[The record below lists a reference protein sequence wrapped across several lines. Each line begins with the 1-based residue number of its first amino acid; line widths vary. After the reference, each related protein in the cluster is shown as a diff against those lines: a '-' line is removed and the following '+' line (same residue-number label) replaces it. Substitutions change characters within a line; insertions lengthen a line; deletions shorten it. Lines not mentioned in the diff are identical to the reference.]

1 MNAFLNY
8 LVESNVGLCAFL
20 LVYILLLKKETE
32 FVKKRLF
39 LLVSIGVSLVFPLL
53 HFETSENFIPSLANL
68 VPPNWLP
75 EVVVY
80 ADRNAGPSITRVHF
94 DLWFAINAIYS
105 TGVILSL
112 VLFLLSIVRLIQKLT
127 SAPGM
132 RVGDFYIVESP
143 ENRSSF
149 SFFNFIFVGQADKL
163 SQHEKSLIIDHEC
176 VHARRL
182 HSFDVLL
189 INVIGIFFWFNPV
202 IKIYKKIFVQL
213 HEYEAD
219 ARAVEDRDV
228 NNYCSLLA
236 KVALLSADFKLA
248 NHFSNS
254 LTVKRIEMMRTLKA
268 NISKWK
274 VLAVCL
280 TLPCFFFIVSC
291 QDQVVNDITDIAKNS
306 NNALLAPA
314 AVQQRFEEVKKANPS
329 STYILVE
336 LNDAAKKKLDEMEQ
350 SYGLPRSMEV
360 FKPVNGEYTTGSS
373 VVGKSDSGVVVKN
386 LKGKDEDL
394 HSYAIIEYN
403 QMANKIS
410 ENSADQDEIFTIV
423 EKAAEYP
430 GGMPELVKYL
440 SSNIQY
446 PQVARMKGIEGAVF
460 VSFVVEKDGSVTNA
474 TVVKGLSAECD
485 GEATRVVSSFPKWAP
500 AEQNGKVVRSR
511 FVIPI
516 KYSLGSGNSAEQSG
530 KGIKPLNDRFKVT
543 YSISDEGGSKVIKGR
558 ILDSSNEPLRG
569 ANVLLKGTSSGTTTD
584 ANGEFNIK
592 PPAGTNVFV
601 VSFVGFDTEEHS
613 F

>member
-1 MNAFLNY
+1 M
-8 LVESNVGLCAFL
+8 
-20 LVYILLLKKETE
+20 
-32 FVKKRLF
+32 
-39 LLVSIGVSLVFPLL
+39 
-53 HFETSENFIPSLANL
+53 
-68 VPPNWLP
+68 
-75 EVVVY
+75 
-80 ADRNAGPSITRVHF
+80 HF
-94 DLWFAINAIYS
+94 DLWVAINTIYCL
-105 TGVILSL
+105 GVITS
-112 VLFLLSIVRLIQKLT
+112 LFLFLVSIIRLIQKLT

-143 ENRSSF
+143 ENRSAF
-149 SFFNFIFVGQADKL
+149 SFFHFIFIGQADKL
-163 SQHEKSLIIDHEC
+163 SQQEKSLIIDHEC
-176 VHARRL
+176 VHARQL

-189 INVIGIFFWFNPV
+189 MNAIGIFFWFNPV
-202 IKIYKKIFVQL
+202 LKLYKKIFVQL

-274 VLAVCL
+274 VWAVCL

-291 QDQVVNDITDIAKNS
+291 QDQVMNDITDIAKNS

-314 AVQQRFEEVKKANPS
+314 AIQERFEEVKKANPS

-360 FKPVNGEYTTGSS
+360 FKPVNGEYHVGES
-373 VVGKSDSGVVVKN
+373 VVGKSDSGVVIKD
-386 LKGKDEDL
+386 LPGKHDDL

-403 QMANKIS
+403 EMANKIA
-410 ENSADQDEIFTIV
+410 ENSADQDQIFTIV

-430 GGMPELVKYL
+430 GGLPELKNFL
-440 SSNIQY
+440 AGNIHY
-446 PQVARMKGIEGAVF
+446 PPEARAQGIEGVVY
-460 VSFVVEKDGSVTNA
+460 VSFVIEKDGSISDV
-474 TVVKGLSAECD
+474 TVVKGLSKECD
-485 GEATRVVSSFPKWAP
+485 EESHRVVSSFPAWKP
-500 AEQNGKVVRSR
+500 GEQNGMVVRSR

-516 KYSLGSGNSAEQSG
+516 KYSLGNSG
-530 KGIKPLNDRFKVT
+530 KVSPDASGVQAVNEKLNVT
-543 YSISDEGGSKVIKGR
+543 YNVTDDAGTKVIKGK
-558 ILDSSNEPLRG
+558 ILDSSGNPLRG
-569 ANVLLKGTSSGTTTD
+569 ANIILKGTTSGTTTD
-584 ANGEFNIK
+584 MNGDFIINT
-592 PPAGTNVFV
+592 PAGTNVFV
-601 VSFVGFDTEEHS
+601 VSFVGFASEERS
-613 F
+613 FE